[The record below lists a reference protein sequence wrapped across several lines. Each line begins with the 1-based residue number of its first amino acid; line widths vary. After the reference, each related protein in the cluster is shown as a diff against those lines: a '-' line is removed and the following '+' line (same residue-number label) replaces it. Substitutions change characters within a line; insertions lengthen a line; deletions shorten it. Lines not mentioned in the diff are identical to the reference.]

1 MGRLLLLLA
10 MLVKLAG
17 NWQMQLFHINQIKES
32 SKITIN
38 AHTTSGQ
45 LHQRSITTASTL
57 SETKQDLLTWR
68 RDLSAMLLA
77 EQVKVLLWW
86 RFLGLN
92 TSTEVVLY
100 LTHR

>member
-1 MGRLLLLLA
+1 MGRFL
-10 MLVKLAG
+10 MELAG
-17 NWQMQLFHINQIKES
+17 NWQIQLFQINQSEES

-38 AHTTSGQ
+38 AHTIHGQ